1 MKENLT
7 DEIRKYVVANIGNFH
22 ADRLANLN
30 KLKLK
35 KILGRKNPYLFKA
48 KHQETAADIVKVI
61 LDSYLSSSEETIFGD
76 WLEGL
81 AIFIAGQVYGGT
93 KSSARG
99 IDLEFD
105 NDGIHYIVSIK
116 SGPNWGNSGQIKKMK
131 DDFKTA
137 MRILHTG
144 KQKMHVVAV
153 NGCCYGK
160 NAQPDKGDY
169 QKLCG
174 QDFWAFVS
182 GDEDLYLK
190 IIEPLAAKAKE
201 RNEAFAKEYSCKLNL
216 FIGEFLKEFCK
227 TDGSVDWEKIVTLN
241 SGARNKR
248 KSA

>member
-1 MKENLT
+1 MNENLT
-7 DEIRKYVVANIGNFH
+7 HEIRKYVVANIGNFH
-22 ADRLANLN
+22 ADRLASLN

-35 KILGRKNPYLFKA
+35 KILKRKNPYLFKA
-48 KHQETAADIVKVI
+48 KYQETAADIVKAI

-116 SGPNWGNSGQIKKMK
+116 SGPHWGNSGQIKKMK

-137 MRILHTG
+137 IRILHTG
-144 KQKMHVVAV
+144 KQKMHVEAV

-160 NAQPDKGDY
+160 NAKPDKGDY

-182 GDEDLYLK
+182 GEDDLYLK

-201 RNEAFAKEYSCKLNL
+201 RNEAFATEYSCKLNL
-216 FIGEFLKEFCK
+216 FVAEFLKEFCK
-227 TDGSVDWEKIVTLN
+227 ADGSVDWEKIVMLN
-241 SGARNKR
+241 SGHSKR
-248 KSA
+248 KI